1 MSEKNT
7 KNNNLNQDLDNFTK
21 AYRPDCLGDV
31 IGQESVIEILLNSIL
46 YNQIPSSTLLAGEK
60 GTGKTS
66 TARAYAKTI
75 NCQNLDKAI
84 EPLRA
89 IIREN
94 PDAKISLEDKK
105 KIIRPCGECL
115 ACQEFKKD
123 SQFAG
128 VIEFDAGSEGKIE
141 EVRNLKE
148 QLRYTGNFKYKVAI
162 IDESHNMSNG
172 GNTALLKIIEE
183 PPKHVIFMFATT
195 HPDNMLPTIKSR
207 SMILKFNGVDDDEI
221 EARLNFIANKEKIKI
236 EDNALKAIASSTNGG
251 VRDAIKNLEQVSL
264 KCKGRTITVNDL
276 LDIVDIEPEYVSKL
290 IDLMLNGTIDSL
302 LIGLKNTFSNRKI
315 SIENNH
321 LDYFISKIRDM
332 MYTLKSKDERT
343 MIKEVY
349 KIFISGKER
358 FMYNVSA
365 TTVLETCILEAF
377 DLIEE
382 YKSKQSTVNQNYNQN
397 INNISSNNNPNNS
410 LGQDQLVISKT
421 EIFTKIFK
429 LMFPVETCNIVF
441 NGVDIAYVESKNSIC
456 FFVPNEERGAQIKEI
471 LRTDLAQSIKST
483 VDSKGFLLKIKN
495 N

>member
-7 KNNNLNQDLDNFTK
+7 KNNNLNQDSDNFNK
-21 AYRPDCLGDV
+21 EYRPDCLGDV

-46 YNQIPSSTLLAGEK
+46 YNQIPNSTLLSGEK

-75 NCQNLDKAI
+75 NCQNLDEAM

-89 IIREN
+89 IIKEN
-94 PDAKISLEDKK
+94 PDAYISLEDKK

-115 ACQEFKKD
+115 ACKEFKKN

-128 VIEFDAGSEGKIE
+128 VIELDAGSEGKIE

-148 QLRYTGNFKYKVAI
+148 ELRYTGNFKYKVAI
-162 IDESHNMSNG
+162 IDESHNMSTG

-207 SMILKFNGVDDDEI
+207 SMILKFNGVDDRDI
-221 EARLNFIANKEKIKI
+221 EDRLNFIANKENIKI

-276 LDIVDIEPEYVSKL
+276 FGIVDTEPEYVNKL
-290 IDLMLNGTIDSL
+290 IGLMFNGTIDSL
-302 LIGLKNTFSNRKI
+302 LLGLKDTFSNRKI

-332 MYTLKSKDERT
+332 MYTFISKDERV
-343 MIKEVY
+343 MMRDVY

-382 YKSKQSTVNQNYNQN
+382 CKNKQSIKNHNENTNTSV
-397 INNISSNNNPNNS
+397 NNPNNS
-410 LGQDQLVISKT
+410 LGEAQLSISKID
-421 EIFTKIFK
+421 IFTKIFK
-429 LMFPVETCNIVF
+429 LIFPTDTCNTVF
-441 NGVDIAYVESKNSIC
+441 NGVDMAYIESKNSIC
-456 FFVPNEERGAQIKEI
+456 FFVPNEEIGTQIKEI
-471 LRTDLAQSIKST
+471 LKTDLAQGIKSIIS
-483 VDSKGFLLKIKN
+483 VNGFLLKFKN